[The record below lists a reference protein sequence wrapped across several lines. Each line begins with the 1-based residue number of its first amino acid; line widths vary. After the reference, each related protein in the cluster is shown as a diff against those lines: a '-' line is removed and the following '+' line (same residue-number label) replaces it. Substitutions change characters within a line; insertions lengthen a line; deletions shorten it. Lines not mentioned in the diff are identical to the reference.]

1 MQKIGLLLSAAG
13 CNDFV
18 RKLRTEVIFEKMAL
32 HLGVCYLYGSPQLR
46 SGGAENLS
54 LPQSILQ
61 PNELREALSLM
72 PADWVE
78 QLHQAA
84 TKVNAKQILKLRA
97 QIPAPNAHLANSLTH
112 LVNNFYFEEIV
123 KLTQQQTVTR
133 SVRNGCP
140 HLINFMSRQLHLS
153 RQGW

>member
-1 MQKIGLLLSAAG
+1 MKKIGLLLSSAG
-13 CNDFV
+13 CDDFV
-18 RKLRTEVIFEKMAL
+18 RKPFRTEVIFEKMAL
-32 HLGVCYLYGSPQLR
+32 HLGVRYLYGSPQLR
-46 SGGAENLS
+46 SGGAENSS

-61 PNELREALSLM
+61 PDELREALSVM

-97 QIPAPNAHLANSLTH
+97 QIPPPNAHLTNSLTH

-123 KLTQQQTVTR
+123 KLTQQQA
-133 SVRNGCP
+133 NCD
-140 HLINFMSRQLHLS
+140 
-153 RQGW
+153 